1 MNQWVDI
8 SGGDQYPLDKDYGED
23 LPPMLKGGYGN
34 LFWFDEPSGRL
45 FLKYRYLSPRFNAL
59 CITYRYGSQ
68 EPVPS
73 GIKRLCNLIVASN
86 IITMDFYMVKVG
98 MGGDISGLR
107 DQALR
112 RWDDECARLYSAYQR
127 SGSVH
132 SLYR

>member
-8 SGGDQYPLDKDYGED
+8 SGGNQYVPSVPLLGED
-23 LPPMLKGGYGN
+23 PPQVLGGYGN

-59 CITYRYGSQ
+59 CITYRYGSS
-68 EPVPS
+68 EPVPP

-86 IITMDFYMVKVG
+86 VLTMDFYMVKVG
-98 MGGDISGLR
+98 MGGDISGRR
-107 DQALR
+107 DEALK
-112 RWDDECARLYSAYQR
+112 RWDEEANRLYSAFQR